1 MKILTPFKA
10 VSLLLAPIIPTS
22 FSEPKD
28 NDSNENSPRFD
39 KGTYVIFFLLQTLCR
54 SYYQVFPL
62 LVLCKKSKLEDDTLL

>member
-39 KGTYVIFFLLQTLCR
+39 KGTYVIFFFWT
-54 SYYQVFPL
+54 VFT
-62 LVLCKKSKLEDDTLL
+62 KDFIYIIGS

>member
-22 FSEPKD
+22 FSEPKN

-39 KGTYVIFFLLQTLCR
+39 KGMYFHEISHLC
-54 SYYQVFPL
+54 SNNM
-62 LVLCKKSKLEDDTLL
+62 

>member
-39 KGTYVIFFLLQTLCR
+39 KGTYICNIFLGT
-54 SYYQVFPL
+54 
-62 LVLCKKSKLEDDTLL
+62 VLTKDLIYIIGS

>member
-39 KGTYVIFFLLQTLCR
+39 KGTYVIFFLWT
-54 SYYQVFPL
+54 VFA
-62 LVLCKKSKLEDDTLL
+62 KDFIYIIGS